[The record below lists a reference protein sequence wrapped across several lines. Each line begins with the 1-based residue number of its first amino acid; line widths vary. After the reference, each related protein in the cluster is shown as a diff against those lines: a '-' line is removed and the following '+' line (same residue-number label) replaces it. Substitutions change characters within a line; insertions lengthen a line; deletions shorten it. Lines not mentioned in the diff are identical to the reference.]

1 MSTTGVDVKKNVT
14 VPITSDKGLCGGINT
29 TITKYTRAT
38 DAMLSGSSSMHIRIR
53 IALCWIRSQRCSPD
67 GEGKEHH
74 IFIVGDKG
82 RSQLS
87 RVMPKKISFTVAD
100 TAKGR
105 ITYALVRIRLDC
117 ASKALDHHAPPGCQ
131 RG

>member
-1 MSTTGVDVKKNVT
+1 MKNNVT

-38 DAMLSGSSSMHIRIR
+38 DAILSGVCMIVIIVVCRYVMGIMYTEPGSEEKQH
-53 IALCWIRSQRCSPD
+53 Q
-67 GEGKEHH
+67 

-87 RVMPKKISFTVAD
+87 RVMPKKIAYTVAD

-105 ITYALVRIRLDC
+105 ITYALVCL
-117 ASKALDHHAPPGCQ
+117 L
-131 RG
+131 